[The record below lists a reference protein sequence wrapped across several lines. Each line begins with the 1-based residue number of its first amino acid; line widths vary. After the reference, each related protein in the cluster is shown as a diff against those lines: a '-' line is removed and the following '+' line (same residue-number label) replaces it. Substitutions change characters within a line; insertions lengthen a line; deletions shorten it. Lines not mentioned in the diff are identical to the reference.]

1 VSERVETGVLDT
13 VALDS
18 EGISAWIARDRALL
32 AMSQVFHDMGAGLVI
47 GANTIVDV
55 DHSRTNIP
63 RLHRALSRIKEEP
76 VTEQSANAAELL
88 KGAGLRGHKDATVA
102 KVALRQPKPVA
113 PLRSDSDGMTRLC
126 GSQIRVISLTRRPTS
141 RSRASERSHGTTQAR
156 AVADTAASHI
166 ARAPKRRR
174 PEGRA
179 VAPGTAGPAVTV
191 ASTEG
196 PVPHGRGRRRHR
208 VARPAW
214 PRTRT
219 PDPRYARRALGPRR
233 SSAGGLFFMTDR
245 PLTLMAVHAH
255 PDDEAT
261 GTGGVL
267 ARYAAE
273 GIRTV
278 LVTCTDG
285 GCGDGPGG
293 VKPGDPG
300 HDPAAVAL
308 MRRQELEASC
318 DVLKISDLEM
328 LDYADSG
335 MIGWPSN
342 DAPGSF
348 WRTPVEEGAAR
359 LAELMRHYR
368 PDVVVTYDENGFYG
382 HPDHIQAHRITMA
395 ALEMTALTPKVYWTT
410 MPRSMMQRF
419 GETMREFGEDMPEP
433 DPAEAAAMAEIGL
446 PDDEITTWVDTTAF
460 SGQKFDALAAHAS
473 QGENIFFLKMG
484 KERFGELMGLET
496 FVRVKDATNAAVPEN
511 DLFAGLR

>member
-1 VSERVETGVLDT
+1 M
-13 VALDS
+13 A
-18 EGISAWIARDRALL
+18 
-32 AMSQVFHDMGAGLVI
+32 
-47 GANTIVDV
+47 
-55 DHSRTNIP
+55 
-63 RLHRALSRIKEEP
+63 
-76 VTEQSANAAELL
+76 
-88 KGAGLRGHKDATVA
+88 
-102 KVALRQPKPVA
+102 
-113 PLRSDSDGMTRLC
+113 
-126 GSQIRVISLTRRPTS
+126 
-141 RSRASERSHGTTQAR
+141 
-156 AVADTAASHI
+156 
-166 ARAPKRRR
+166 
-174 PEGRA
+174 
-179 VAPGTAGPAVTV
+179 
-191 ASTEG
+191 
-196 PVPHGRGRRRHR
+196 
-208 VARPAW
+208 
-214 PRTRT
+214 
-219 PDPRYARRALGPRR
+219 
-233 SSAGGLFFMTDR
+233 DR

-273 GIRTV
+273 GVRTV

-293 VKPGDPG
+293 VKPGGPG

-318 DVLKISDLEM
+318 EVLKISDLEM

-335 MIGWPSN
+335 MMGWPSN

-348 WRTPVEEGAAR
+348 WRTPVAEGAAR
-359 LAELMRHYR
+359 LAELIRHYR

-395 ALEMTALTPKVYWTT
+395 AIEMTDLTPKVYWTA
-410 MPRSMMQRF
+410 MPRATMARF
-419 GETMREFGEDMPEP
+419 GEVMREFGAEMPEP
-433 DPAEAAAMAEIGL
+433 DSAEAAAIAEIGL

-484 KERFGELMGLET
+484 KERFGDLMGMET
-496 FVRVKDATNAAVPEN
+496 FVRVRDTTGAAVPEN

>member
-1 VSERVETGVLDT
+1 MTG
-13 VALDS
+13 
-18 EGISAWIARDRALL
+18 
-32 AMSQVFHDMGAGLVI
+32 
-47 GANTIVDV
+47 
-55 DHSRTNIP
+55 
-63 RLHRALSRIKEEP
+63 
-76 VTEQSANAAELL
+76 
-88 KGAGLRGHKDATVA
+88 
-102 KVALRQPKPVA
+102 
-113 PLRSDSDGMTRLC
+113 
-126 GSQIRVISLTRRPTS
+126 
-141 RSRASERSHGTTQAR
+141 
-156 AVADTAASHI
+156 
-166 ARAPKRRR
+166 
-174 PEGRA
+174 
-179 VAPGTAGPAVTV
+179 
-191 ASTEG
+191 
-196 PVPHGRGRRRHR
+196 
-208 VARPAW
+208 
-214 PRTRT
+214 
-219 PDPRYARRALGPRR
+219 
-233 SSAGGLFFMTDR
+233 R

-261 GTGGVL
+261 GTGGIL

-300 HDPAAVAL
+300 HDPAAVVA

-335 MIGWPSN
+335 MMGWPTN
-342 DAPGSF
+342 DAPGAF
-348 WRTPVEEGAAR
+348 WQTPVEKGAAR

-368 PDVVVTYDENGFYG
+368 PDVVVTYDEYGFYG

-395 ALEMTALTPKVYWTT
+395 AVEMIAPETAAPTPKVYWTT
-410 MPRSMMQRF
+410 MPRSVMRRF
-419 GETMREFGEDMPEP
+419 GEAMREFDEDTAGTEP
-433 DPAEAAAMAEIGL
+433 DPAEAAEMAKIGL

-484 KERFGELMGLET
+484 KERFGDLMGIET
-496 FVRVKDATNAAVPEN
+496 FVRVKDATGAAVPEN